1 MTKQERSGLN
11 EAAEISAHAAGAVR
25 GAIKT
30 GKMVSGAAKGAAA
43 AGPYG
48 AAAAALWTHRKA
60 VAAIIAGVLVLPV
73 LFIMLL
79 PSLIFGGL
87 TKAGVEGS
95 PDKPILNDNATI
107 VENINQISQAISDL
121 LRKGRRMFAPVLT
134 RILPLPVPTRRRSS
148 IHTKALRPTMPT
160 ASLPCTVPPK
170 IRTTHLSPSGIWR
183 T

>member
-1 MTKQERSGLN
+1 MTQQERNGLN

-60 VAAIIAGVLVLPV
+60 VAAIIAGLLVLPV
-73 LFIMLL
+73 LFIILL

-95 PDKPILNDNATI
+95 PDTPILNDNAAI
-107 VENINQISQAISDL
+107 VENINQISQAISDFW
-121 LRKGRRMFAPVLT
+121 RKGMRMFALGLT
-134 RILPLPVPTRRRSS
+134 RILPLPALTRRRSS
-148 IHTKALRPTMPT
+148 IHTKVPRPTMPT

-170 IRTTHLSPSGIWR
+170 IRTTHLSPSRIWR